1 MKKHF
6 SRQFSNI
13 DEKSFFFFFLRK
25 NFFWFIVKRF
35 CEKKFATRKKSFGK
49 KNYFSEKGICE
60 WK

>member
-13 DEKSFFFFFLRK
+13 DEKSFFFLRK
-25 NFFWFIVKRF
+25 KFFWFIVKRF
-35 CEKKFATRKKSFGK
+35 CEKKFATRKKKSFGK